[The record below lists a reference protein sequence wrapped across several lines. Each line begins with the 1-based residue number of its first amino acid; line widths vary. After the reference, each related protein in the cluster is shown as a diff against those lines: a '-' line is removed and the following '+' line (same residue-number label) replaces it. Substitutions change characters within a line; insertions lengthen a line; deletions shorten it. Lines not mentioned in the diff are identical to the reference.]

1 MSLQDV
7 PKTAAETAVKLV
19 RVPVDLANKA
29 REEVEKRIGGGDKAA
44 ISEAQEPAVE
54 PTKGKA
60 AKPKAT
66 KKPAA
71 KKAPAAKKPAAKKPA
86 AKRASTQK
94 TAPKAKPAK
103 NPSAGAIDRAEDAR
117 KKLQNGAGG
126 RSS

>member
-29 REEVEKRIGGGDKAA
+29 REEVEKRIGGADKSAP
-44 ISEAQEPAVE
+44 EVQKPAVE
-54 PTKGKA
+54 PTKLKA
-60 AKPKAT
+60 AKPKA
-66 KKPAA
+66 KR
-71 KKAPAAKKPAAKKPA
+71 KPAAKKPA
-86 AKRASTQK
+86 AQKPATQK
-94 TAPKAKPAK
+94 TAARAKPAK
-103 NPSAGAIDRAEDAR
+103 KPTANAVDRASDAR